1 MSKPWQKSSNGS
13 NIVNFV
19 VVGKFDLAFML
30 GLILAIGIVEQPSRD
45 ICLQPKHTCS
55 NNLDEIK

>member
-19 VVGKFDLAFML
+19 VVGKFDLAAWIDSCNRHC
-30 GLILAIGIVEQPSRD
+30 GAAISGYMFATKTYLQQQP
-45 ICLQPKHTCS
+45 
-55 NNLDEIK
+55 